1 MEIDYSDLEGLTVYA
16 SVKCQ
21 NVMGLTNTT
30 SSDGVKISNK
40 SPSVDS
46 AVVSPFYLSSTIY
59 KAKDGYQSMADTVR
73 LKWEGF
79 TDLIGIDN
87 YLVSLST
94 NISFYLCVN
103 NISVYIVGFY
113 IETKITESF
122 WFSGQ

>member
-40 SPSVDS
+40 SPSIDS
-46 AVVSPFYLSSTIY
+46 AVVSPFYLSSSIY
-59 KAKDGYQSMADTVR
+59 KAKDGYQSMSDTVR

-94 NISFYLCVN
+94 KISFYRCVN
-103 NISVYIVGFY
+103 NISVYIVGF
-113 IETKITESF
+113 
-122 WFSGQ
+122 